1 MFQCRGVLLEISW
14 NSNVIC
20 FGQTNLLTN
29 ALNKDI
35 SVFDILD
42 YHARSQGGRII
53 IICNAIIEIRFWS
66 PLTDI

>member
-20 FGQTNLLTN
+20 SRQTNLLTN

-42 YHARSQGGRII
+42 YHARSQKGGLSLFAMQLLRLGFG
-53 IICNAIIEIRFWS
+53 A
-66 PLTDI
+66 LTDI